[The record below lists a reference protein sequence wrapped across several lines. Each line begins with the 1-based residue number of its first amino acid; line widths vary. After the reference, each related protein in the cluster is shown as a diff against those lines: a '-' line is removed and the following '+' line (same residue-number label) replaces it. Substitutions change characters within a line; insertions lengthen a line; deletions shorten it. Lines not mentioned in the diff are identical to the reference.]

1 MGVAL
6 MGVVLMAVPLMGVSL
21 VGVALMAV
29 SLMGASLMGV
39 PLINVPLR
47 NANGPLAVA
56 KKVIIPE
63 RNALSDAATGASECL
78 KAWWDQGLPGP
89 AHQARPRG
97 SGLGCTACGE
107 HCAKIILSLT
117 WLNH

>member
-1 MGVAL
+1 
-6 MGVVLMAVPLMGVSL
+6 VSL
-21 VGVALMAV
+21 MGVALMAV

-39 PLINVPLR
+39 PLISVPLR